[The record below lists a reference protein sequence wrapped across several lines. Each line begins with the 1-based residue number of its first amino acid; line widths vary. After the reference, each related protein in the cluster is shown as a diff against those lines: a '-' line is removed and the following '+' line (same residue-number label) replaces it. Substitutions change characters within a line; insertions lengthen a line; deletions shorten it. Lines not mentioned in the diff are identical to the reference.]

1 MDELETQ
8 SLSEINPPEVP
19 DLMRTPMEEL
29 HWQLH
34 ENANGRTVGL
44 RALSSFKLLF
54 SEERRKT
61 GFLSSFT
68 ALSVFLSGKTDAK
81 FIQIDKVKKKG
92 GGAHHAQEPTEQK
105 RAKEPTKL
113 HLT

>member
-19 DLMRTPMEEL
+19 DLMRTPMAEQWDSEPSA
-29 HWQLH
+29 HS
-34 ENANGRTVGL
+34 NC
-44 RALSSFKLLF
+44 SYF

-81 FIQIDKVKKKG
+81 FIQIDKVKKRG
-92 GGAHHAQEPTEQK
+92 GGSPRP
-105 RAKEPTKL
+105 RAY
-113 HLT
+113 